1 MITTPTLGAQL
12 VPIVSSS
19 ERERLTGFAAG
30 EAGIPPPPDI
40 DLCVLG
46 GGAMTR
52 EAAVGAVTPDAAGK
66 VEAGDI
72 WGFTREGG
80 DDGLD
85 SWGAVEGIGA
95 VAGLVVMRGGGG
107 AIGSFPA
114 TGCAVLSPIGEVIFG
129 ATSGAT
135 AGGAVC
141 AAAAGDDGPTG
152 CGSIRTSGAGG
163 GGAAAAICG

>member
-52 EAAVGAVTPDAAGK
+52 EAALGAVTPDAAGK
-66 VEAGDI
+66 VAAGDI

-80 DDGLD
+80 DDGPD

-95 VAGLVVMRGGGG
+95 VAGLAVMRGGGG
-107 AIGSFPA
+107 ASGSVPP
-114 TGCAVLSPIGEVIFG
+114 TGRPGPPPIG
-129 ATSGAT
+129 
-135 AGGAVC
+135 
-141 AAAAGDDGPTG
+141 
-152 CGSIRTSGAGG
+152 
-163 GGAAAAICG
+163 

>member
-52 EAAVGAVTPDAAGK
+52 QAAVGAITPDAAGT
-66 VEAGDI
+66 AAARDI
-72 WGFTREGG
+72 WGFTRE
-80 DDGLD
+80 DGHK
-85 SWGAVEGIGA
+85 
-95 VAGLVVMRGGGG
+95 
-107 AIGSFPA
+107 
-114 TGCAVLSPIGEVIFG
+114 SPSSLCPPKS
-129 ATSGAT
+129 TS
-135 AGGAVC
+135 
-141 AAAAGDDGPTG
+141 AAPPFT
-152 CGSIRTSGAGG
+152 IIT
-163 GGAAAAICG
+163 

>member
-72 WGFTREGG
+72 LGFTREGG

-85 SWGAVEGIGA
+85 CWGAVEGIGA

-114 TGCAVLSPIGEVIFG
+114 NACAVLSPIGEVIFG

-141 AAAAGDDGPTG
+141 AAAVGDDCPTG
-152 CGSIRTSGAGG
+152 CGRSRTSGA
-163 GGAAAAICG
+163 